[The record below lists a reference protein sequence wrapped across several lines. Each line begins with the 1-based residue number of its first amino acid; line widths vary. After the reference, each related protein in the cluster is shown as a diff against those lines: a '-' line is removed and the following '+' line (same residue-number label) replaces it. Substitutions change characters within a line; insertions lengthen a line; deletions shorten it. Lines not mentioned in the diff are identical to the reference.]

1 MTDDRALNQDERAEL
16 DRLRASGGHR
26 GGWAR
31 GGRWAG
37 ACVLLIIAALLGGL
51 AVIATFLRS
60 EVLNTD
66 TYVQTVAPLAENP
79 PVRQAVAT
87 RLSDEIITRT
97 DVQGLATDVAKR
109 LTAEGAP
116 ARIVDLVGPLVSGL
130 KSFLYNE
137 IYKLLGTARFQQV
150 WEQVNR
156 IGHQGLVTV
165 LTGGQGQFIDS
176 SGTTVTVDIGA
187 LLSAAKQEL
196 VAQGLTFV
204 GKVPDVSIQ
213 YQLVDSKE
221 LPKLRSYTRF
231 LNVAG
236 TWLPFVAFALLA
248 IGILVAPNRRR
259 GLITG
264 FVMLAVV
271 AALLLVGIAAA
282 RSYYLGNLP
291 SSIHSP
297 DAAAAVIDTMLRY
310 LKSALETLLVLT
322 LFFIVGG
329 WLAGPSR
336 PATWIRRQ
344 INWLLDAGGRGL
356 ARAGSWATST
366 GHALR
371 GAGPAIR
378 IGVVLVAVMVLLLAN
393 RPSIAGV
400 IWTAVVVLL
409 LLAIVEIFVR
419 TESATPAATVH

>member
-1 MTDDRALNQDERAEL
+1 VL
-16 DRLRASGGHR
+16 D
-26 GGWAR
+26 
-31 GGRWAG
+31 
-37 ACVLLIIAALLGGL
+37 
-51 AVIATFLRS
+51 
-60 EVLNTD
+60 TD
-66 TYVQTVAPLAENP
+66 TYVQTVAPLAEEP

-97 DVQGLATDVAKR
+97 DVQGLATDVAQR

-116 ARIVDLVGPLVSGL
+116 PRIADLVGPLVSGL

-156 IGHQGLVTV
+156 VGHQGLVTV

-196 VAQGLTFV
+196 VAQGLSFV
-204 GKVPDVSIQ
+204 SKVPDVSIQ

-231 LNVAG
+231 LDAVG
-236 TWLPFVAFALLA
+236 TWLPFVALALLI

-271 AALLLVGIAAA
+271 AALLLAGIGLA
-282 RSYYLGNLP
+282 RSYYLDNLP
-291 SSIHSP
+291 STIRSP

-310 LKSALETLLVLT
+310 LKSALETLLVFT

-344 INWLLDAGGRGL
+344 VNWLLDWAGRGL
-356 ARAGSWATST
+356 GRAGSWATST

-378 IGVVLVAVMVLLLAN
+378 IGVVLAAVVGLLLAD
-393 RPSIAGV
+393 RPSIPGV
-400 IWTAVVVLL
+400 IWTAVGVLV
-409 LLAIVEIFVR
+409 LLAIVEVFIR
-419 TESATPAATVH
+419 ATPTTVH

>member
-1 MTDDRALNQDERAEL
+1 MTDDRGLSPNERAEL
-16 DRLRASGGHR
+16 DRLRAQAGHR
-26 GGWAR
+26 GGWAW
-31 GGRWAG
+31 GGRWLG
-37 ACVLLIIAALLGGL
+37 ACALLIIAALLGGL
-51 AVIATFLRS
+51 AVVATFLRS
-60 EVLNTD
+60 QVLDTD
-66 TYVQTVAPLAENP
+66 TYVQTVAPLAEEP

-97 DVQGLATDVAKR
+97 DVQGLATDVAQR

-116 ARIVDLVGPLVSGL
+116 PRIADLVGPLVSGL

-156 IGHQGLVTV
+156 VGHQGLVTV

-196 VAQGLTFV
+196 VAQGLSFV
-204 GKVPDVSIQ
+204 SKVPDVSIQ

-231 LNVAG
+231 LDAVG
-236 TWLPFVAFALLA
+236 TWLPFVALALLI

-271 AALLLVGIAAA
+271 AALLLAGIGLA
-282 RSYYLGNLP
+282 RSYYLDNLP
-291 SSIHSP
+291 STIRSP

-310 LKSALETLLVLT
+310 LKSALETLLVFT

-344 INWLLDAGGRGL
+344 VNWLLDWAGRGL
-356 ARAGSWATST
+356 GRAGSWATST

-378 IGVVLVAVMVLLLAN
+378 IGVVLAAVVGLLLAD
-393 RPSIAGV
+393 RPSIPGV
-400 IWTAVVVLL
+400 IWTAVGVLV
-409 LLAIVEIFVR
+409 LLAIVEVFIR
-419 TESATPAATVH
+419 ATPTTVH